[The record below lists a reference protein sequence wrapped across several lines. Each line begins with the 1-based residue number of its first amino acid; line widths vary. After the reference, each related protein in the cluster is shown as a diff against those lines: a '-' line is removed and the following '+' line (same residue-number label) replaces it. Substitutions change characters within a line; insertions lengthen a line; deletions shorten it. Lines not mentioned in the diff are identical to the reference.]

1 MSNVFSLPQ
10 REFLSI
16 EEEVVKKLVLSTI
29 VVLSAIVL
37 SALFLPTAIAAQ
49 PDVDALKKE
58 KSALQDAMKA
68 LEKEFDLNEA
78 KKPRLEQRQ
87 SDLEW
92 TAKTVKKEIE
102 KRNAANA
109 RLQTKINTYEAD
121 VATHNSQCDRTL
133 DTQSEYDRCQGS
145 KAALDSRRATLVG
158 EIQYDNEQRATVK
171 GLIDNQKE
179 QEQILQR
186 EIDEYNAHRQELIE
200 AGLKIQARLDEI
212 QPYINSCQE
221 AIAAYD
227 RSPDPT
233 KDGTMERM
241 KAECGRMFDGS

>member
-1 MSNVFSLPQ
+1 M
-10 REFLSI
+10 
-16 EEEVVKKLVLSTI
+16 KKLVLSTM

-37 SALFLPTAIAAQ
+37 LPLSFPTGIAAQ
-49 PDVDALKKE
+49 PDVDALLKE
-58 KSALQDAMKA
+58 KSTLQDAMKA
-68 LEKEFDLNEA
+68 LKKEFDLNEA
-78 KKPRLEQRQ
+78 KRPRLEQRK

-92 TAKTVKKEIE
+92 AAKAVKKEIE

-109 RLQTKINTYEAD
+109 RLRTKIGAYEAD
-121 VATHNSQCDRTL
+121 VARHNSQCDRTL

-158 EIQYDNEQRATVK
+158 EIQYDNEQRATVQ

-186 EIDEYNAHRQELIE
+186 EIDEYNAHRQELLD
-200 AGLKIQARLDEI
+200 AGVKIQARLDEI
-212 QPYINSCQE
+212 QPYINSCEE

-227 RSPDPT
+227 RSPDPM

-241 KAECGRMFDGS
+241 KEECGRMFDGS

>member
-1 MSNVFSLPQ
+1 MKKSL
-10 REFLSI
+10 
-16 EEEVVKKLVLSTI
+16 LSTMVI
-29 VVLSAIVL
+29 LSAIVL
-37 SALFLPTAIAAQ
+37 LALFFPAGIAAQ
-49 PDVDALKKE
+49 PDVDALLKE

-68 LEKEFDLNEA
+68 LKIEFDLNEA
-78 KKPRLEQRQ
+78 KKPRLEQRK

-92 TAKTVKKEIE
+92 SAKTVKKEIE

-109 RLQTKINTYEAD
+109 RLRTKIDVYEAD
-121 VATHNSQCDRTL
+121 VARHNSQCDRTL
-133 DTQSEYDRCQGS
+133 DTQSEYDRCQRS

-158 EIQYDNEQRATVK
+158 EIRYDNDQRATVK
-171 GLIDNQKE
+171 GLFDNQKE
-179 QEQILQR
+179 QERILQR
-186 EIDEYNAHRQELIE
+186 EIDEYKAHRKELVE

-227 RSPDPT
+227 SSPDPM

-241 KAECGRMFDGS
+241 KAECGRMFDGN